1 MLNGLLGV
9 RGTLLLNLFILGSV
23 DFLRELLISESL
35 LLPFGDCIVLLFLV
49 TKGIFLT
56 EGVLEVLIG
65 WSLILEF
72 FFLFLN

>member
-49 TKGIFLT
+49 TIGVFLT